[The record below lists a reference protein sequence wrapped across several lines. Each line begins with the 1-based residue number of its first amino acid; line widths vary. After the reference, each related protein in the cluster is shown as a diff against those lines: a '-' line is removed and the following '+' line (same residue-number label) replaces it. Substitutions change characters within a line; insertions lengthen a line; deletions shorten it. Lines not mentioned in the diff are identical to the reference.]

1 MYSHP
6 REFDLSDDSVNSVEI
21 GLIRFWLGRPHEYM
35 VVTERS
41 QAAFLTRRGALDCIR
56 EFFTRN
62 KNVPIRFLVA
72 PPCTLSK
79 DEVDYATNGR
89 LKDYITWEIQVDETR
104 IREGPKG
111 GARRAAQDIIPHDAV
126 RIPLTTCSYAFYL
139 HKKNGKA
146 TLYVKTLSY
155 HPGILAIPLE
165 KMEEMIRF
173 LKGEE
178 IE

>member
-1 MYSHP
+1 
-6 REFDLSDDSVNSVEI
+6 
-21 GLIRFWLGRPHEYM
+21 M
-35 VVTERS
+35 VLTERA
-41 QAAFLTRRGALDCIR
+41 QTAFLTRRGALDCIR
-56 EFFTRN
+56 DFFVRN
-62 KNVPIRFLVA
+62 KAVPVRLLVA
-72 PPCTLSK
+72 PPCKLSE
-79 DEVDYATNGR
+79 DEINYATNGR
-89 LKDYITWEIQVDETR
+89 LESYTTWEIQVDETR

-111 GARRAAQDIIPHDAV
+111 SSHTTAADIIPPDAV

-139 HKKNGKA
+139 HKKEGKA

-165 KMEEMIRF
+165 KMEEMIQF

>member
-1 MYSHP
+1 M
-6 REFDLSDDSVNSVEI
+6 
-21 GLIRFWLGRPHEYM
+21 IRFWLGRPHEYM
-35 VVTERS
+35 VLTERA
-41 QAAFLTRRGALDCIR
+41 QTAFLTRRGALDCIR
-56 EFFTRN
+56 DFFVRN
-62 KNVPIRFLVA
+62 KAVPVRLLVA
-72 PPCTLSK
+72 PPCKLSE
-79 DEVDYATNGR
+79 DEINYATNGR
-89 LKDYITWEIQVDETR
+89 LESYTTWEIQVDETR

-111 GARRAAQDIIPHDAV
+111 SSHTTAADIIPPDAV

-139 HKKNGKA
+139 HKKEGKA

-165 KMEEMIRF
+165 KMEEMIQF

>member
-1 MYSHP
+1 M
-6 REFDLSDDSVNSVEI
+6 
-21 GLIRFWLGRPHEYM
+21 IRFWLGRPHEYM
-35 VVTERS
+35 VLTERA
-41 QAAFLTRRGALDCIR
+41 QTAFLTRRGALDCIR
-56 EFFTRN
+56 DFFVRN
-62 KNVPIRFLVA
+62 KTVPVRLLVA
-72 PPCTLSK
+72 PPCKLSE
-79 DEVDYATNGR
+79 DEINYATNGR
-89 LKDYITWEIQVDETR
+89 LESYTTWEIQVDETR

-111 GARRAAQDIIPHDAV
+111 SSHTTAADIIPPDAV

-139 HKKNGKA
+139 HKKEGKA

-165 KMEEMIRF
+165 KMEEMIQF